1 MLFLLFILVAA
12 PAGVTVAVGIGFA
25 NPNVGY
31 FAGGAN
37 GAGTEIL
44 KTEDGGESWNVIPG
58 IKFVRINIL
67 VLLLSPSLFQ
77 HEGNGGRCCQ
87 SLHKFAEVMFTV
99 HSCCV

>member
-1 MLFLLFILVAA
+1 MAA

-25 NPNVGY
+25 NPKVGY

-58 IKFVRINIL
+58 INFVSCSS
-67 VLLLSPSLFQ
+67 VFPPLLHPPPLKL
-77 HEGNGGRCCQ
+77 
-87 SLHKFAEVMFTV
+87 SLHIEPSRVRRPNADSGSTTGA
-99 HSCCV
+99 CAQ